1 MSIIGGPTL
10 SVIFDKFGI
19 FRCGVALSTKI
30 KILRLALIMPVFSF
44 LSQFVNISRVIQ
56 AFAEL
61 VLYRTVVL
69 PVALNNV
76 ELHI

>member
-1 MSIIGGPTL
+1 M
-10 SVIFDKFGI
+10 IFDKFGI

-61 VLYRTVVL
+61 VYSHGGITGGLEQHGVAYL
-69 PVALNNV
+69 PGKL
-76 ELHI
+76 